1 MKNNL
6 TIRRIPLSDT
16 PNFRDLG
23 GYATTNGGATRFGVF
38 YRSACPRSLS
48 KDDKTYLAKLNVTT
62 AIDLRGGNN
71 AEETQRAFVADGIT
85 VCGIAIGNNELP
97 KCAAEVPAGYME
109 IAEHPN
115 IANVFKTLADCSG
128 AAVFHCFAGK
138 DRTGVVAALL
148 LMLAGVADEDIIA
161 DYTLTYA
168 YYLKRL
174 RQYLLQNDVEKN
186 IIRPL
191 PEHMESFLNMFR
203 QKHGTARDYML
214 SIGVT
219 EQQIDNII
227 NKFVTNNGYF
237 D

>member
-1 MKNNL
+1 MKNDL
-6 TIRRIPLSDT
+6 VIRRIPLSNT

-23 GYATTNGGATRFGVF
+23 GYATKSGGATRFGVF

-48 KDDKTYLAKLNVTT
+48 KEDETYFAKLNVTT
-62 AIDLRGGNN
+62 AVDLRGGRS

-85 VCGIAIGNNELP
+85 IYGIAIGNNELP

-115 IANVFKTLADCSG
+115 IANVFQTLADCKG

-148 LMLAGVADEDIIA
+148 LMLADVSDEDIIA

-168 YYLKRL
+168 YFLRRL
-174 RQYLLQNDVEKN
+174 RQDFLRTDAEPNVF
-186 IIRPL
+186 RPL
-191 PEHMESFLNMFR
+191 PEHMESFLRLFR
-203 QKHGTARDYML
+203 DKHGNARDYML

-219 EQQIDNII
+219 EQQIESII
-227 NKFVTNNGYF
+227 NKFVINI
-237 D
+237 